1 MAHLCGLHKDVES
14 DSFILREVKSRVWSS
29 LYMAD
34 KWCLPSLAVPRALN
48 RCDSRSETLM
58 DEIIFQKMMASQ
70 ALPTWQDGIWKYMI
84 TLASIFG
91 DIQDFNQSLVQSLVP
106 TDDDI
111 DHHVSRIGDTIDEWP
126 QTLPDHLVLTED
138 NLQHH
143 RSQGQGGTFV
153 ALHLGYHHYA
163 TLLYFQFLDK
173 EHTSSAARLSAH
185 KCRSHASAYSRL
197 LRWARQMNCHVVY
210 LTIVQMTMVSSAVLL
225 HMLLYGAEA
234 DIDLA
239 REQLTSNFE
248 ALIEL
253 RRYWPSVPQMIQR
266 LLVFQDACLQFAPG
280 TTHRLDRWMV
290 RFLLEYS
297 LPLQER
303 VTYDVQE
310 SRGSSQVS
318 SSRTQILHEAFEGLR

>member
-1 MAHLCGLHKDVES
+1 
-14 DSFILREVKSRVWSS
+14 
-29 LYMAD
+29 
-34 KWCLPSLAVPRALN
+34 
-48 RCDSRSETLM
+48 
-58 DEIIFQKMMASQ
+58 
-70 ALPTWQDGIWKYMI
+70 
-84 TLASIFG
+84 
-91 DIQDFNQSLVQSLVP
+91 
-106 TDDDI
+106 
-111 DHHVSRIGDTIDEWP
+111 
-126 QTLPDHLVLTED
+126 
-138 NLQHH
+138 
-143 RSQGQGGTFV
+143 
-153 ALHLGYHHYA
+153 
-163 TLLYFQFLDK
+163 
-173 EHTSSAARLSAH
+173 
-185 KCRSHASAYSRL
+185 
-197 LRWARQMNCHVVY
+197 MNCHVVY